1 MKKSILVLICTL
13 MALASFAG
21 STTTYYYSKI
31 TVKAE
36 SGRGVVYASES
47 ADVPDTG
54 MFQESMT
61 CNVKSENKNT
71 DVYLFAK
78 PVIDGEVFKYWL
90 DGNGNSYTG
99 SSINVEGSDTE
110 NTPKEYIL
118 TAVFGSPSA
127 VTVESNDNVLGTA
140 TIDNPDNKIGDTVT
154 LTASL
159 AEPWAGG
166 MGSKKWSKSHKFEGW
181 YDSKGNLVSENTK
194 FKFTIETPDTYTARF
209 SWTPF
214 VTGPGYYRVRWSYR
228 QQFWTLSGSYDPTPG
243 MFTTHDSR
251 KLDGVLDLTQDND
264 FANPGAIMKLAAT
277 KFSLIDNYSEETV
290 VAEGLSLE
298 AQGVS
303 TAVVLKGKTL
313 KLQTCHNIGFYKIL
327 YSSYQIASSEHGA
340 GTLGYLYVNSDQ
352 TGKSASDPDSYFE
365 FEPVDYDHVD
375 EFYFGAEPKENMEY
389 DGGYWTSM
397 YTAFPYECY
406 APDGVE
412 AYYISELYPGD
423 NMNIAVIK
431 KIEDGIVPAYTA
443 VLLKC
448 KGLTARENRL
458 IPLLDDPQP
467 ITDNL
472 LNGEFQL
479 AKSKNDPG
487 KVTFVGDK
495 MRVFS
500 VMNGDLGFYKMAEDT
515 ELAANKVWLD
525 ISGITSNRS
534 AKIVVRKQTSDV
546 EQIVIDTNDG
556 QSKIYYN
563 LQGMPVSNPL
573 PGQIYIINGKKVIL

>member
-21 STTTYYYSKI
+21 SSTTYYSKI

-127 VTVESNDNVLGTA
+127 VTVESNDNVLGNA

-154 LTASL
+154 LSASL

-214 VTGPGYYRVRWSYR
+214 VTGPGYYRVRWSYC

-264 FANPGAIMKLAAT
+264 FSNPGAIMKLAAT

-448 KGLTARENRL
+448 KGLIAKENRL

-479 AKSKNDPG
+479 AKSKNDSG
-487 KVTFVGDK
+487 KVTFAGDK

-556 QSKIYYN
+556 QSKTYYN

-573 PGQIYIINGKKVIL
+573 PGQIYIVNGKKVIL

>member
-1 MKKSILVLICTL
+1 MKKNILVLICTL
-13 MALASFAG
+13 VSLASFAG
-21 STTTYYYSKI
+21 STTTYYSKI

-54 MFQESMT
+54 VFQESMT

-228 QQFWTLSGSYDPTPG
+228 QQFWTLSGSYNPTPG

-264 FANPGAIMKLAAT
+264 FSNPGAIMKLDAT

-448 KGLTARENRL
+448 KGLTAKENRL
-458 IPLLDDPQP
+458 MPLLDDPQP

-487 KVTFVGDK
+487 KVTFAGDK

-556 QSKIYYN
+556 QSKTYYN

-573 PGQIYIINGKKVIL
+573 PGQIYIVNGKKVIL